1 MTYTYCVVAELNGAF
16 SAPTCILIEFVDGID
31 ENEAEFSVY
40 PNPVSNMLSISCGNA
55 DYSFVMYNGMGQV
68 VANGNGRGT
77 QQINVSDLTKGVY
90 FLRLTSGTQ
99 VRIEK
104 VVVE

>member
-1 MTYTYCVVAELNGAF
+1 MTYTYCVVAEVNGNL
-16 SAPTCILIEFVDGID
+16 SAPECILIEFVDGIE

-40 PNPVSNMLSISCGNA
+40 PNPVSNMLNVSCGNA

-68 VANGNGRGT
+68 VASGNGRGT
-77 QQINVSDLTKGVY
+77 QQINVNDLTKGVY
-90 FLRLTSGTQ
+90 FLRLTSGAQ
-99 VRIEK
+99 VRVEK